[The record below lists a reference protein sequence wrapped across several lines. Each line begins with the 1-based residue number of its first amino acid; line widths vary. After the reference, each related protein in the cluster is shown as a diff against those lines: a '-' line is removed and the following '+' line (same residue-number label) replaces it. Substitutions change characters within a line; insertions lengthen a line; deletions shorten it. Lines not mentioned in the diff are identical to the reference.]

1 MILTDK
7 TNKMENQEKQ
17 FNILEY
23 FNDKVTDL
31 ELYNSE
37 YKMIE
42 EAFEEAKKMYAEE
55 IIKAFN
61 DGCLKGYND
70 HVKVTNDL
78 NRYA

>member
-7 TNKMENQEKQ
+7 TTKMENQEKK
-17 FNILEY
+17 FNSLEY

-55 IIKAFN
+55 IIKAFEKGHEEGAKYM
-61 DGCLKGYND
+61 DGLVRGE
-70 HVKVTNDL
+70 
-78 NRYA
+78 RFPF